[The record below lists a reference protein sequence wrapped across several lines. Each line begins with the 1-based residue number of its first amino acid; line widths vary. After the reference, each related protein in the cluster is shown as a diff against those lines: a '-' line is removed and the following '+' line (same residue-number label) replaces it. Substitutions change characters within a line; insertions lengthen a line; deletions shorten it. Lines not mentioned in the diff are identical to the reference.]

1 MVKSFLPSM
10 LEKNYGHVVT
20 IASVAG
26 LYGTPSLCD
35 YSASKSAVIGFD
47 DSLRNELIRLEKT
60 GVKTTCVCP
69 YYINTG
75 MFKGASS
82 P

>member
-1 MVKSFLPSM
+1 MVKAFLPHM
-10 LEKNYGHVVT
+10 LDANHGHVVT

-35 YSASKSAVIGFD
+35 YSASKAAVIGFD
-47 DSLRNELIRLEKT
+47 DSLRNELVRLGKN

-75 MFKGASS
+75 MFKGAAS